1 MLPKIPP
8 GLWCIHFSAIFIT
21 NCILRLSAKYICL
34 LEAGGVGCFDSDFI
48 NLHNLPPSPRQT
60 KISLSLSPP
69 VPPPLTPFPRNR
81 NFFLD
86 PHVEYIWY
94 IICINIKHREYLDKQ
109 IKLGLC
115 FCGGNYFHSAWLQ
128 KKWKLNWGE
137 RLSEDVITACVNK
150 IVFILISGFSP

>member
-8 GLWCIHFSAIFIT
+8 CLWCIHFSAIFIT

-48 NLHNLPPSPRQT
+48 NLHNLPP
-60 KISLSLSPP
+60 PP
-69 VPPPLTPFPRNR
+69 PGKLKYHSVPQSPPLTPFPRKI
-81 NFFLD
+81 FLD

-94 IICINIKHREYLDKQ
+94 IICINIQHRKYLDKQ
-109 IKLGLC
+109 IKLCLC
-115 FCGGNYFHSAWLQ
+115 FCVGNYFHSAWLQ

>member
-1 MLPKIPP
+1 MQSTYAYWRRVGWVVLIQISSIYIIYPPPP
-8 GLWCIHFSAIFIT
+8 GKL
-21 NCILRLSAKYICL
+21 KYH
-34 LEAGGVGCFDSDFI
+34 S
-48 NLHNLPPSPRQT
+48 HS
-60 KISLSLSPP
+60 
-69 VPPPLTPFPRNR
+69 VPQSPPLTPFPRNR

-109 IKLGLC
+109 IKLCLC